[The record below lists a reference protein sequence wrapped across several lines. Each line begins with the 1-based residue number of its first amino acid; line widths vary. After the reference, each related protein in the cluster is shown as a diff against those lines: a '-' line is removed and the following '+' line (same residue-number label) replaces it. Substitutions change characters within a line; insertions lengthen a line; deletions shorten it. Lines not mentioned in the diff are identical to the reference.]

1 MGNRLWAPMFA
12 MAVMAF
18 PVALI
23 LAFVRAST
31 IADASTQLESVER
44 WARVLEGFRRFG
56 VGLYL
61 LGIALGLGTI
71 IHLLRFQSIRIRQ
84 LPDNA

>member
-1 MGNRLWAPMFA
+1 
-12 MAVMAF
+12 
-18 PVALI
+18 
-23 LAFVRAST
+23 
-31 IADASTQLESVER
+31 
-44 WARVLEGFRRFG
+44 VLEGFRRFG